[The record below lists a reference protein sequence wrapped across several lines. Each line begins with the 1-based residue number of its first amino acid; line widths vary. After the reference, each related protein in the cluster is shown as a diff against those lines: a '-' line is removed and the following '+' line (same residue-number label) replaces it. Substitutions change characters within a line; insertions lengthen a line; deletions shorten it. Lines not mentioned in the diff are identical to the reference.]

1 MKKNILPIVFLFLFA
16 FSASSQVVIGTDT
29 PAPSSIFHLES
40 TDKGFLPPRMT
51 EAQMNAIQ
59 NPVEALIIYCLD
71 CPSKGFKYFDGVN
84 WTSLTADPA
93 PTVTVDTE
101 QDGFTGTFVE
111 GIELNDQTLSVTVT
125 NASFS
130 SAALSFDTSNIS
142 FTGGVT
148 GITVSA
154 VSPTTATLAQAG
166 DLQKVTYTL
175 EGTPVGFGTLTAEL
189 NIAGILT
196 GSTTVTVVSASDF
209 VLAQIGNEADDPDST
224 PSAVT
229 TEQLALITPA
239 LTDVVDDN
247 EAAYQAYI
255 DNNPTLFDS
264 PATPAQVQAMV
275 DLVNASQTVLV
286 QIGLEADDPDT
297 VNAVVTTDQ
306 LGLILPSVTNIEA
319 NNETA
324 YQAYIDNNPSLFSS
338 PATQAEVQAMVDA
351 VNASQEILAQIGL
364 EADSPDS
371 TPSAVTTDELGQI
384 IPTVTGIVS
393 NNQAAYQAYI
403 DSNPSLFDS
412 PSTQFDSPATQEQVQ
427 QMVNQ
432 VNANQS
438 LLANI
443 GTDASNGNNAL
454 TSAVTA
460 ADLNALPTIS
470 GAVQANEARYLQFIR
485 ENRPGFS
492 SPATTAEVQAMVDLA
507 NAVAPGAPTNVT
519 ATLGAIEGTVFDVND
534 LSPALWLDA
543 ADASTITETGG
554 KVSQWDDKSG
564 NDNHGT
570 QSAGGKQPVTNSRT
584 LNGLNVIDFQGDVL
598 VSAVNINRSVL
609 PDLSV
614 YAVFARDVPNN
625 SGFFGQDNGGWDRT
639 VSMQNSGSSGNWLV
653 SRSGGLENTG
663 ITNDND
669 PHVMSLTWDVSASNG
684 SSFSIDGGSAH
695 VFTEGTG
702 DGTNTTA
709 IGAYYTNGSNPFDGI
724 LAELIIIPSITSD
737 TNRQKLEGYLAHKWG
752 LTANLPQTHPYKET
766 APGKT
771 GSADVTFTA
780 PASDGGSPIT
790 SYEVTSSPG
799 GITGTLSGSSGGTV
813 NIKGLAI
820 GTAYTFTVTA
830 SNAVYTSES
839 SVASSPA
846 ITPITITDAPT
857 IGTATTLSDSEIS
870 VAFTPPSN
878 GGGSPITSYT
888 VTSSPGGYTATGS
901 TSPIVVSGLNGGTG
915 YTFTVTATNAAGT
928 SDASGSSNQATT
940 DTRISDAPSIG
951 TATAGFEQATI
962 TFTAPAHDGGA
973 AITSYVAT
981 SSPGGIRGTVSGPG
995 SGEITVTG
1003 LTNGVD
1009 YTFTVTAVNEN
1020 GTSAPSSA
1028 SNSVTPNVQVGDLLH
1043 GGVVYYVAPT
1053 PTDLDGDGK
1062 VDIGL
1067 ICAVEDQSA
1076 AIEWI
1081 LGGDSQTTE
1090 NGNTLEAIGTGQTNT
1105 TAMMNQAGYTGG
1117 AAKVADDYSV
1127 TDNGV
1132 TYNDWFLPSLEELKE
1147 MYSQKNSIE
1156 AAAGVTPFGANYWSS
1171 SEHNSNR
1178 AKSVDMSSGN
1188 DSNTNK
1194 SSQYRVRAIRTFS
1207 GGTGL
1212 SDPDTGFD

>member
-29 PAPSSIFHLES
+29 PASSSIFHLES

-51 EAQMNAIQ
+51 EAQMNAIES
-59 NPVEALIIYCLD
+59 PVEALIIYCLD
-71 CPSKGFKYFDGVN
+71 CPSKGFKYFDGVG

-111 GIELNDQTLSVTVT
+111 GIEINDQTLSITVT

-130 SAALSFDTSNIS
+130 SAALSFDPSNIT

-154 VSPTTATLAQAG
+154 VSPTTTTLAQAG

-196 GSTTVTVVSASDF
+196 GSTTVTVISASDF

-239 LTDVVDDN
+239 LTNVVDDN

-264 PATPAQVQAMV
+264 PATPVQVQDMV
-275 DLVNASQTVLV
+275 DLVNASQTVLA
-286 QIGLEADDPDT
+286 QIGDEADDPDT

-324 YQAYIDNNPSLFSS
+324 YQDYIDNNPSLFSS

-371 TPSAVTTDELGQI
+371 TPSVVTTDELGQI

-403 DSNPSLFDS
+403 DSNPSL
-412 PSTQFDSPATQEQVQ
+412 FDSPATQEQVQ

-454 TSAVTA
+454 TGSVTA
-460 ADLNALPTIS
+460 ADLNALPNVS
-470 GAVQANEARYLQFIR
+470 GAVQANIERYKDFIS

-519 ATLGAIEGTVFDVND
+519 ATLGPIEGTAFDVND

-543 ADASTITETGG
+543 SDSSTIEENGG

-564 NDNHGT
+564 NNNHLSQSNSSYQPQYNPTQLNGQGGVDFHQNKKLFSSDT
-570 QSAGGKQPVTNSRT
+570 PTIKYVITVIEAQSATWTGYHSMLDGRGGRIGGLRQINQTGFHNQPLAKWEDGVINTDNIFNSIDNPHIIGYTPTSNASPIRTGLTVGSYDSTNSGGNAT
-584 LNGLNVIDFQGDVL
+584 QYEII
-598 VSAVNINRSVL
+598 A
-609 PDLSV
+609 LS
-614 YAVFARDVPNN
+614 
-625 SGFFGQDNGGWDRT
+625 S
-639 VSMQNSGSSGNWLV
+639 
-653 SRSGGLENTG
+653 E
-663 ITNDND
+663 
-669 PHVMSLTWDVSASNG
+669 
-684 SSFSIDGGSAH
+684 
-695 VFTEGTG
+695 
-702 DGTNTTA
+702 
-709 IGAYYTNGSNPFDGI
+709 
-724 LAELIIIPSITSD
+724 PSQEE
-737 TNRQKLEGYLAHKWG
+737 RQKLEGYLAHKWG
-752 LTANLPQTHPYKET
+752 LTANLPQDHPYKAT

-771 GSADVTFTA
+771 GSADVSFTA

-799 GITGTLSGSSGGTV
+799 GITGTLSGASGGTV

-820 GTAYTFTVTA
+820 GTPYTFTVTA

-846 ITPITITDAPT
+846 ITPITTPGAPT

-870 VAFTPPSN
+870 VAFTPPSD

-888 VTSSPGGYTATGS
+888 VTSSPGGYTATG
-901 TSPIVVSGLNGGTG
+901 TESPIVVSGLNGGTG

-940 DTRISDAPSIG
+940 DTRISDAPIIG

-1003 LTNGVD
+1003 LTNGED
-1009 YTFTVTAVNEN
+1009 YTFTVTAINEN

-1028 SNSVTPNVQVGDLLH
+1028 SNSVTPNVQVGDLLQ

-1053 PTDLDGDGK
+1053 PTDLDGDGR

-1076 AIEWI
+1076 AIDWI
-1081 LGGDSQTTE
+1081 LGGDTQSTA
-1090 NGNTLEAIGTGQTNT
+1090 NGNTSTAIGTGQTNT
-1105 TAMMNQAGYTGG
+1105 NAMMNQAGYTGG
-1117 AAKVADDYSV
+1117 AAQVAEDYSV

-1132 TYNDWFLPSLEELKE
+1132 TYNDWFLPSLEELNE
-1147 MYSQKNSIE
+1147 MHSQKNSIE
-1156 AAAGVTPFGANYWSS
+1156 AAAGVTPFGTDYWSS
-1171 SEHNSNR
+1171 SEQNSSK

-1212 SDPDTGFD
+1212 SDPGTGFD

>member
-1 MKKNILPIVFLFLFA
+1 MKNNILPIVFLFLFA

-59 NPVEALIIYCLD
+59 SPVEGLIIYCLD
-71 CPSKGFKYFDGVN
+71 CPSKGFKYFDGVS

-130 SAALSFDTSNIS
+130 SAALSFDPSNIS

-239 LTDVVDDN
+239 LTNVVDDN

-264 PATPAQVQAMV
+264 PATAVQVQAMV

-297 VNAVVTTDQ
+297 VNAVVTTAQ

-324 YQAYIDNNPSLFSS
+324 YQDYIDNNPSLFSS

-364 EADSPDS
+364 EADSPDNV
-371 TPSAVTTDELGQI
+371 PSAVTTDELGQI

-403 DSNPSLFDS
+403 DSNPSL
-412 PSTQFDSPATQEQVQ
+412 FDSPATQEQVQ

-470 GAVQANEARYLQFIR
+470 GAVQANEARYLQFIS

-492 SPATTAEVQAMVDLA
+492 SPATTAEVQAMIDLA

-564 NDNHGT
+564 NNNHLSQSNSSYQPQYNPTQLNGQGGVDFHQNKKLFSSDT
-570 QSAGGKQPVTNSRT
+570 PTIKYVITVIEAQSATWTGFHSMLDGRSGRIGGLRQSGQTGFHNEPLAKWEDGVINTDNNFNS
-584 LNGLNVIDFQGDVL
+584 IDNPHIIGYTPT
-598 VSAVNINRSVL
+598 SNASPI
-609 PDLSV
+609 
-614 YAVFARDVPNN
+614 
-625 SGFFGQDNGGWDRT
+625 
-639 VSMQNSGSSGNWLV
+639 
-653 SRSGGLENTG
+653 SGGLTVG
-663 ITNDND
+663 SYDSTNSGGNATQYEIIA
-669 PHVMSLTWDVSASNG
+669 L
-684 SSFSIDGGSAH
+684 SS
-695 VFTEGTG
+695 E
-702 DGTNTTA
+702 
-709 IGAYYTNGSNPFDGI
+709 
-724 LAELIIIPSITSD
+724 PSQED
-737 TNRQKLEGYLAHKWG
+737 RQKLEGYLAHKWG
-752 LTANLPQTHPYKET
+752 LTANLPQGHPYKET
-766 APGKT
+766 VPGKT
-771 GSADVTFTA
+771 GQADVTFTA

-799 GITGTLSGSSGGTV
+799 GITGTLSGASGGTV

-846 ITPITITDAPT
+846 ITPITTPDAPT
-857 IGTATTLSDSEIS
+857 IGTATTLSDSAIS

-940 DTRISDAPSIG
+940 DTRISDAPIIG

-1003 LTNGVD
+1003 LTNGVN

-1028 SNSVTPNVQVGDLLH
+1028 SNPVIPNVAVGDLLQ

-1081 LGGDSQTTE
+1081 LGGASQTTE
-1090 NGNTLEAIGTGQTNT
+1090 NGNTSTAIGTGQTNT

-1117 AAKVADDYSV
+1117 AAQVADDYSV

-1132 TYNDWFLPSLEELKE
+1132 TYNDWFLPSLEELNE
-1147 MYSQKNSIE
+1147 MYSQKTSIE

-1171 SEHNSNR
+1171 SEYDSNI
-1178 AKSVDMSSGN
+1178 AKSVNMSSGD

-1194 SSQYRVRAIRTFS
+1194 NAQLNVRAIRTFS

>member
-59 NPVEALIIYCLD
+59 SPVEGLIIYCLD
-71 CPSKGFKYFDGVN
+71 CPSKGFKYFDGVS

-111 GIELNDQTLSVTVT
+111 GIELNDQTFSVTVT

-130 SAALSFDTSNIS
+130 SAALSFDPSNIS

-148 GITVSA
+148 GITVSS

-196 GSTTVTVVSASDF
+196 GSTTVTVISASDF

-286 QIGLEADDPDT
+286 QIGDEADDPDT

-324 YQAYIDNNPSLFSS
+324 YQDYIDNNPSLFSS

-412 PSTQFDSPATQEQVQ
+412 PATQEQVQ

-454 TSAVTA
+454 TGSVTA

-519 ATLGAIEGTVFDVND
+519 ATLGAIEGTAFDVND

-564 NDNHGT
+564 NNNHLSQSNSSYQPQYNPTQLNGQGGVDFHQNKKLFSSDT
-570 QSAGGKQPVTNSRT
+570 PTIKYVITVIEAQSATWTGFHSMLDGRSGRIGGLRQINATGFHNQPLAKWEDGVIKTDNNFNSIDNPHIIGYTPTSNASPIRGGLTVGSYDSTNSGGNAT
-584 LNGLNVIDFQGDVL
+584 QYEII
-598 VSAVNINRSVL
+598 A
-609 PDLSV
+609 LS
-614 YAVFARDVPNN
+614 
-625 SGFFGQDNGGWDRT
+625 S
-639 VSMQNSGSSGNWLV
+639 
-653 SRSGGLENTG
+653 E
-663 ITNDND
+663 
-669 PHVMSLTWDVSASNG
+669 
-684 SSFSIDGGSAH
+684 
-695 VFTEGTG
+695 
-702 DGTNTTA
+702 
-709 IGAYYTNGSNPFDGI
+709 
-724 LAELIIIPSITSD
+724 PSQEE
-737 TNRQKLEGYLAHKWG
+737 RQKLEGYLAHKWG
-752 LTANLPQTHPYKET
+752 LTANLPQGHPYKET

-771 GSADVTFTA
+771 GQADVTFTA
-780 PASDGGSPIT
+780 PASDGGSPII

-799 GITGTLSGSSGGTV
+799 GITGTLSGASGGTV

-820 GTAYTFTVTA
+820 GTPYTFTVTA

-846 ITPITITDAPT
+846 ITPITTPGAPT
-857 IGTATTLSDSEIS
+857 IGTATTLSDSAIS
-870 VAFTPPSN
+870 VAFTPPSD

-888 VTSSPGGYTATGS
+888 VTSSPGSYTGIGTE
-901 TSPIVVSGLNGGTG
+901 SPIVVSGLNGGTG

-973 AITSYVAT
+973 AITTYVAT

-1009 YTFTVTAVNEN
+1009 YTFTVTAINEN

-1076 AIEWI
+1076 AKRWI
-1081 LGGDSQTTE
+1081 LGFNTQTTE
-1090 NGNTLEAIGTGQTNT
+1090 NGNTSTAIGTGQTNT
-1105 TAMMNQAGYTGG
+1105 NAMMNQANYAGG
-1117 AAKVADDYSV
+1117 AAQVADDYSV

-1171 SEHNSNR
+1171 SEHNSSK

-1194 SSQYRVRAIRTFS
+1194 FTQRNVRAIRTFS

-1212 SDPDTGFD
+1212 YNPGTGFD

>member
-59 NPVEALIIYCLD
+59 SPVEGLIIYCLD
-71 CPSKGFKYFDGVN
+71 CPSKGFKYFDGVS

-196 GSTTVTVVSASDF
+196 GSTTVTVISASDF

-239 LTDVVDDN
+239 LTNVVDDN

-412 PSTQFDSPATQEQVQ
+412 PATQEQVQ

-454 TSAVTA
+454 T
-460 ADLNALPTIS
+460 
-470 GAVQANEARYLQFIR
+470 VQ
-485 ENRPGFS
+485 
-492 SPATTAEVQAMVDLA
+492 
-507 NAVAPGAPTNVT
+507 
-519 ATLGAIEGTVFDVND
+519 
-534 LSPALWLDA
+534 
-543 ADASTITETGG
+543 
-554 KVSQWDDKSG
+554 
-564 NDNHGT
+564 
-570 QSAGGKQPVTNSRT
+570 
-584 LNGLNVIDFQGDVL
+584 
-598 VSAVNINRSVL
+598 
-609 PDLSV
+609 
-614 YAVFARDVPNN
+614 
-625 SGFFGQDNGGWDRT
+625 
-639 VSMQNSGSSGNWLV
+639 
-653 SRSGGLENTG
+653 
-663 ITNDND
+663 
-669 PHVMSLTWDVSASNG
+669 
-684 SSFSIDGGSAH
+684 
-695 VFTEGTG
+695 
-702 DGTNTTA
+702 
-709 IGAYYTNGSNPFDGI
+709 
-724 LAELIIIPSITSD
+724 
-737 TNRQKLEGYLAHKWG
+737 
-752 LTANLPQTHPYKET
+752 
-766 APGKT
+766 
-771 GSADVTFTA
+771 
-780 PASDGGSPIT
+780 
-790 SYEVTSSPG
+790 
-799 GITGTLSGSSGGTV
+799 
-813 NIKGLAI
+813 
-820 GTAYTFTVTA
+820 
-830 SNAVYTSES
+830 
-839 SVASSPA
+839 
-846 ITPITITDAPT
+846 
-857 IGTATTLSDSEIS
+857 
-870 VAFTPPSN
+870 
-878 GGGSPITSYT
+878 
-888 VTSSPGGYTATGS
+888 
-901 TSPIVVSGLNGGTG
+901 
-915 YTFTVTATNAAGT
+915 
-928 SDASGSSNQATT
+928 
-940 DTRISDAPSIG
+940 
-951 TATAGFEQATI
+951 
-962 TFTAPAHDGGA
+962 
-973 AITSYVAT
+973 
-981 SSPGGIRGTVSGPG
+981 
-995 SGEITVTG
+995 
-1003 LTNGVD
+1003 
-1009 YTFTVTAVNEN
+1009 
-1020 GTSAPSSA
+1020 
-1028 SNSVTPNVQVGDLLH
+1028 
-1043 GGVVYYVAPT
+1043 
-1053 PTDLDGDGK
+1053 
-1062 VDIGL
+1062 
-1067 ICAVEDQSA
+1067 
-1076 AIEWI
+1076 
-1081 LGGDSQTTE
+1081 
-1090 NGNTLEAIGTGQTNT
+1090 
-1105 TAMMNQAGYTGG
+1105 
-1117 AAKVADDYSV
+1117 
-1127 TDNGV
+1127 
-1132 TYNDWFLPSLEELKE
+1132 
-1147 MYSQKNSIE
+1147 
-1156 AAAGVTPFGANYWSS
+1156 
-1171 SEHNSNR
+1171 
-1178 AKSVDMSSGN
+1178 
-1188 DSNTNK
+1188 
-1194 SSQYRVRAIRTFS
+1194 
-1207 GGTGL
+1207 
-1212 SDPDTGFD
+1212 

>member
-16 FSASSQVVIGTDT
+16 FSASSQVGIGTDT
-29 PAPSSIFHLES
+29 PASSSIFHLES

-71 CPSKGFKYFDGVN
+71 CPSKGFKYFDGVA

-111 GIELNDQTLSVTVT
+111 GIEINDQTLSITVT

-130 SAALSFDTSNIS
+130 SAALSFDTSNIT

-154 VSPTTATLAQAG
+154 VSPTSVILAQAG

-175 EGTPVGFGTLTAEL
+175 TGTPVGFGTLTAEL

-196 GSTTVTVVSASDF
+196 GSTTVTVISASDF
-209 VLAQIGNEADDPDST
+209 VLAQIGNEADDQDST

-239 LTDVVDDN
+239 LTNVVDDN

-264 PATPAQVQAMV
+264 PATPVQVQAMV
-275 DLVNASQTVLV
+275 DLVNDSQTVLA
-286 QIGLEADDPDT
+286 QIGDEADDSDT

-319 NNETA
+319 NNQTA
-324 YQAYIDNNPSLFSS
+324 YQDYIDNNPSLFSS

-351 VNASQEILAQIGL
+351 VNASQEILAQIGD
-364 EADSPDS
+364 EADSPDD

-384 IPTVTGIVS
+384 IPTVTDIDS

-403 DSNPSLFDS
+403 DSNPSL
-412 PSTQFDSPATQEQVQ
+412 FDSPATQEQVQ

-443 GTDASNGNNAL
+443 GEDANSGNGVNNL
-454 TSAVTA
+454 TGSVTA
-460 ADLNALPTIS
+460 ADLNALPNVS
-470 GAVQANEARYLQFIR
+470 GAVQANEEEYKRFIR
-485 ENRPGFS
+485 ENRPQPEGFS
-492 SPATTAEVQAMVDLA
+492 TPATTAEVQAMIDRA
-507 NAVAPGAPTNVT
+507 NAVPPGAPTNVS
-519 ATLGAIEGTVFDVND
+519 ATLGAIEGTAFNVND

-543 ADASTITETGG
+543 ADSSTIEENGG

-564 NDNHGT
+564 NNNHLSQSNSSYQPQYNPTQLNGQGGVDFYQNKKLFSSDT
-570 QSAGGKQPVTNSRT
+570 PTIKYVITVIEAQSATWTGWHAILDARTGNKRIGGLMK
-584 LNGLNVIDFQGDVL
+584 
-598 VSAVNINRSVL
+598 
-609 PDLSV
+609 
-614 YAVFARDVPNN
+614 
-625 SGFFGQDNGGWDRT
+625 
-639 VSMQNSGSSGNWLV
+639 QNSAEWYTDARPAKIWEDGNEL
-653 SRSGGLENTG
+653 
-663 ITNDND
+663 TNYNLTSIDS
-669 PHVMSLTWDVSASNG
+669 PHVNAFVVADGRGTGNYTGLTVG
-684 SSFSIDGGSAH
+684 SYDSTNIGGSA
-695 VFTEGTG
+695 TQYE
-702 DGTNTTA
+702 
-709 IGAYYTNGSNPFDGI
+709 
-724 LAELIIIPSITSD
+724 IIALSSEPSPEE
-737 TNRQKLEGYLAHKWG
+737 RQKLEGYLAHKWG
-752 LTANLPQTHPYKET
+752 LTANLPETHRYKAT

-771 GSADVTFTA
+771 GSAVVSFTA

-799 GITGTLSGSSGGTV
+799 GITGTLSGASGGDV

-820 GTAYTFTVTA
+820 GTPYTFTVTA
-830 SNAVYTSES
+830 SNAEHTSES
-839 SVASSPA
+839 SVASSPV
-846 ITPITITDAPT
+846 TPITIPGAPV
-857 IGTATTLSDSEIS
+857 IGTATTLSDSAIS

-888 VTSSPGGYTATGS
+888 VTSSPGGYTATG
-901 TSPIVVSGLNGGTG
+901 PEFPLVVSGLNGGTG
-915 YTFTVTATNAAGT
+915 YTFTVTATNTVGT

-940 DTRISDAPSIG
+940 YTRISDAPSIG
-951 TATAGFEQATI
+951 TATAGYEQATI
-962 TFTAPAHDGGA
+962 TFSAPAHDGGA
-973 AITSYVAT
+973 AITTYVAT

-1009 YTFTVTAVNEN
+1009 YTFTVTAINEN

-1028 SNSVTPNVQVGDLLH
+1028 SNSVTPNVAVGDLLQ
-1043 GGVVYYVAPT
+1043 GGVVYYIAPT

-1076 AIEWI
+1076 AINWI
-1081 LGGDSQTTE
+1081 LGGDTQITE
-1090 NGNTLEAIGTGQTNT
+1090 NGNTLTAIGTGQTNT
-1105 TAMMNQAGYTGG
+1105 NAMMNQAGYTGG
-1117 AAKVADDYSV
+1117 AAQVAEDYSV

-1132 TYNDWFLPSLEELKE
+1132 TYNDWFLPSLEELTE

-1156 AAAGVTPFGANYWSS
+1156 AAAGVTPFGTDYWSS
-1171 SEHNSNR
+1171 SEHNSSK

-1212 SDPDTGFD
+1212 SNPGSGFN

>member
-1 MKKNILPIVFLFLFA
+1 MKKNSFTLLLLLLLVSTSIY
-16 FSASSQVVIGTDT
+16 SQIGFGTLE
-29 PAPSSIFHLES
+29 PEPSSIVDITS
-40 TDKGFLPPRMT
+40 TEKGFLIPRMT
-51 EAQMNAIQ
+51 EVQMNAIDS
-59 NPVEALIIYCLD
+59 PAEALMIYCLD

-130 SAALSFDTSNIS
+130 SAALSFDTSNIT
-142 FTGGVT
+142 FTGGIT

-154 VSPTTATLAQAG
+154 VSPTTVTLAQAG

-175 EGTPVGFGTLTAEL
+175 TGTPVGFGTLTADL

-196 GSTTVTVVSASDF
+196 GTTTVTVISASDF
-209 VLAQIGNEADDPDST
+209 VLAQIGNEADDPDT
-224 PSAVT
+224 VNAVVT
-229 TEQLALITPA
+229 TDQLKLITPE
-239 LTDVVDDN
+239 LTNVVDDN
-247 EAAYQAYI
+247 QTAYQDYI

-264 PATPAQVQAMV
+264 PATPVQVQAMV

-319 NNETA
+319 NNQTA
-324 YQAYIDNNPSLFSS
+324 YQDYIDNNPSLFTS
-338 PATQAEVQAMVDA
+338 PATQPEVQAMVDA
-351 VNASQEILAQIGL
+351 VNASQDILAQIGL
-364 EADSPDS
+364 EADSPDNV
-371 TPSAVTTDELGQI
+371 PSAVTTDELGQI

-393 NNQAAYQAYI
+393 NNQTAYQNYI

-412 PSTQFDSPATQEQVQ
+412 PATQVQVQ
-427 QMVNQ
+427 NMINQ

-470 GAVQANEARYLQFIR
+470 GAVQSNEARYLQFIR

-519 ATLGAIEGTVFDVND
+519 ATLGAIEGTAFDVND

-564 NDNHGT
+564 NNNHLTQGT
-570 QSAGGKQPVTNSRT
+570 DASQPTTGTRT
-584 LNGLNVIDFQGDVL
+584 QNGLNVLDFTGDYL
-598 VSAVNINRSVL
+598 TK
-609 PDLSV
+609 
-614 YAVFARDVPNN
+614 VFALNQPYTIFAVVKTDAP
-625 SGFFGQDNGGWDRT
+625 SSSLYFFGNTNSSFPYFGTWNGGTW
-639 VSMQNSGSSGNWLV
+639 QCYNGGGSLDSSTAPDTSYHL
-653 SRSGGLENTG
+653 LDA
-663 ITNDND
+663 I
-669 PHVMSLTWDVSASNG
+669 SNG
-684 SSFSIDGGSAH
+684 ASGELFLDGTSEDAVGGGSLDLAG
-695 VFTEGTG
+695 FTIGGRNSVSSWNGT
-702 DGTNTTA
+702 
-709 IGAYYTNGSNPFDGI
+709 I
-724 LAELIIIPSITSD
+724 AEIIVIDSD
-737 TNRQKLEGYLAHKWG
+737 PTDAERQIIEGYLAHKWG
-752 LTANLPQTHPYKET
+752 LTANLPQGHPYKET
-766 APGKT
+766 VPGKT

-799 GITGTLSGSSGGTV
+799 GITGTLSGASGGTV

-820 GTAYTFTVTA
+820 GTPYTFTVTA
-830 SNAVYTSES
+830 TNAVYTSES

-846 ITPITITDAPT
+846 ITPITTPDAPI

-951 TATAGFEQATI
+951 TATAGYEQATI

-973 AITSYVAT
+973 AITSYLAT

-1009 YTFTVTAVNEN
+1009 YTFTVTAINEN

-1028 SNSVTPNVQVGDLLH
+1028 SNSVTPNVAVGDLLQ
-1043 GGVVYYVAPT
+1043 GGVVYYIAPT

-1067 ICAVEDQSA
+1067 ICAVENQSDGIA
-1076 AIEWI
+1076 WI
-1081 LGGDSQTTE
+1081 LGGDTQSTA
-1090 NGNTLEAIGTGQTNT
+1090 NGNTLEAIGTGQSNT

-1117 AAKVADDYSV
+1117 AAQVAEDYSV

-1132 TYNDWFLPSLEELKE
+1132 PYNDWFLPSLEELNE

-1156 AAAGVTPFGANYWSS
+1156 AAAGVTPFGTDYWSS
-1171 SEHNSNR
+1171 SEHNSSK

>member
-1 MKKNILPIVFLFLFA
+1 MKNNILPIVFLFLFA

-59 NPVEALIIYCLD
+59 SPVEGLIIYCLD
-71 CPSKGFKYFDGVN
+71 CPSKGFKYFDGVS

-130 SAALSFDTSNIS
+130 SAALSFDPSNIS

-239 LTDVVDDN
+239 LTNVVDDN

-264 PATPAQVQAMV
+264 PATAVQVQAMV

-324 YQAYIDNNPSLFSS
+324 YQDYIDNNPSLFSS
-338 PATQAEVQAMVDA
+338 PATQAEVQAMVDT

-403 DSNPSLFDS
+403 DSNPSL
-412 PSTQFDSPATQEQVQ
+412 FDSPATQEQVQ

-470 GAVQANEARYLQFIR
+470 GAVQANEARYLQFIS

-492 SPATTAEVQAMVDLA
+492 SPATTAEVQAMIDLA

-519 ATLGAIEGTVFDVND
+519 ATLGAIEGTAFDVND

-564 NDNHGT
+564 NNNHLSQSNSSYQPQYNPTQLNGQGGVDFHQNKKLFSSDT
-570 QSAGGKQPVTNSRT
+570 PTIKYVITVIEAQSATWTGFHSMLDGRSGRIGGLRQSGQTGFHNEPLAKWEDGVINTDNIFNSIDNPHIIGYTPTSNASPIRTGLTVGSYDSTNSGGNAT
-584 LNGLNVIDFQGDVL
+584 QYEII
-598 VSAVNINRSVL
+598 A
-609 PDLSV
+609 LS
-614 YAVFARDVPNN
+614 
-625 SGFFGQDNGGWDRT
+625 S
-639 VSMQNSGSSGNWLV
+639 
-653 SRSGGLENTG
+653 E
-663 ITNDND
+663 
-669 PHVMSLTWDVSASNG
+669 
-684 SSFSIDGGSAH
+684 
-695 VFTEGTG
+695 
-702 DGTNTTA
+702 
-709 IGAYYTNGSNPFDGI
+709 
-724 LAELIIIPSITSD
+724 PSQED
-737 TNRQKLEGYLAHKWG
+737 RQKLEGYLAHKWG
-752 LTANLPQTHPYKET
+752 LTANLPQGHPYKET
-766 APGKT
+766 VPGKT
-771 GSADVTFTA
+771 GQADVTFTA

-799 GITGTLSGSSGGTV
+799 GITGTLSGASGGTV

-846 ITPITITDAPT
+846 ITPITTPDAPT

-940 DTRISDAPSIG
+940 DTRISDAPIIG

-1028 SNSVTPNVQVGDLLH
+1028 SNPVIPNVAVGDLLQ

-1081 LGGDSQTTE
+1081 LGGASQTTE
-1090 NGNTLEAIGTGQTNT
+1090 NGNTSTDIGTGQTNT

-1117 AAKVADDYSV
+1117 AAQVADDYSV

-1132 TYNDWFLPSLEELKE
+1132 TYNDWFLPSLEELNE

-1171 SEHNSNR
+1171 SEYDSNI
-1178 AKSVDMSSGN
+1178 AKSVNMSSGD

-1194 SSQYRVRAIRTFS
+1194 NAQLNVRAIRTFS

>member
-71 CPSKGFKYFDGVN
+71 CPSKGFKYFDGVD
-84 WTSLTADPA
+84 WTSLTSDPA

-111 GIELNDQTLSVTVT
+111 GIELNDQNLSITVT

-130 SAALSFDTSNIS
+130 SAALSFDPSNIS

-196 GSTTVTVVSASDF
+196 GSTTVTVISASDF

-239 LTDVVDDN
+239 LTNVVDDN

-275 DLVNASQTVLV
+275 DLVNASQTVLA

-324 YQAYIDNNPSLFSS
+324 YQDYIDNNPSLFDS
-338 PATQAEVQAMVDA
+338 PATQAQVQAMVDA

-412 PSTQFDSPATQEQVQ
+412 PATQEQVQ

-454 TSAVTA
+454 TGSVTA

-519 ATLGAIEGTVFDVND
+519 ATLGPIEGTAFDVND

-564 NDNHGT
+564 NGHHVT
-570 QSAGGKQPVTNSRT
+570 QSTTNNQPTTNSRQQT
-584 LNGLNVIDFQGDVL
+584 GLNVIDFDGNDL
-598 VSAVNINRSVL
+598 TRNSSFNINTTDLTVFSVRKWDTNVSSDRVWTIQNLPNENLGKLNEAGFGIGYRSPTNRQATYSANL
-609 PDLSV
+609 NLELLS
-614 YAVFARDVPNN
+614 FATNGTN
-625 SGFFGQDNGGWDRT
+625 SQKIWVNGLFET
-639 VSMQNSGSSGNWLV
+639 
-653 SRSGGLENTG
+653 ENTG
-663 ITNDND
+663 SVTPFTSNAITIGSDAAGNSFDGMVAEVIIVESSVSDND
-669 PHVMSLTWDVSASNG
+669 
-684 SSFSIDGGSAH
+684 
-695 VFTEGTG
+695 
-702 DGTNTTA
+702 
-709 IGAYYTNGSNPFDGI
+709 
-724 LAELIIIPSITSD
+724 
-737 TNRQKLEGYLAHKWG
+737 RQKIEGYLAHKWG
-752 LTANLPQTHPYKET
+752 LAGSLPQDHPYKET

-780 PASDGGSPIT
+780 PASDGGSPII

-799 GITGTLSGSSGGTV
+799 GITGTLSGASGGMV
-813 NIKGLAI
+813 NIKGLTI
-820 GTAYTFTVTA
+820 GTPYTFTVTA

-839 SVASSPA
+839 SVASSPV
-846 ITPITITDAPT
+846 TPITTPDAPI
-857 IGTATTLSDSEIS
+857 IGTATTLSDSAIS
-870 VAFTPPSN
+870 VAFTPPYN

-901 TSPIVVSGLNGGTG
+901 ASPLIVSGLNGGTG

-940 DTRISDAPSIG
+940 DTRISDAPIIG

-1028 SNSVTPNVQVGDLLH
+1028 SNSVTPNVQVGDLLQ

-1067 ICAVEDQSA
+1067 ICAVEDQSDA
-1076 AIEWI
+1076 KRWI
-1081 LGGDSQTTE
+1081 LGGDTQTTA

-1105 TAMMNQAGYTGG
+1105 NAMMNQAGYTGG
-1117 AAKVADDYSV
+1117 AAQAAEDYSV

-1132 TYNDWFLPSLEELKE
+1132 TYNDWFLPSLEELNE

-1156 AAAGVTPFGANYWSS
+1156 AAAGVTPFGTDYWSS
-1171 SEHNSNR
+1171 SEHNSSK

-1194 SSQYRVRAIRTFS
+1194 SSQYSVRAIRTFS

>member
-16 FSASSQVVIGTDT
+16 FSASSQVGIGTDT
-29 PAPSSIFHLES
+29 PASSSIFHLES

-71 CPSKGFKYFDGVN
+71 CPSKGFKYFDGVA

-93 PTVTVDTE
+93 PTVTVDTA

-111 GIELNDQTLSVTVT
+111 GIEINDQTLSITVT

-130 SAALSFDTSNIS
+130 SAALSFDPSNIT

-154 VSPTTATLAQAG
+154 VSPTSVILAQAG

-175 EGTPVGFGTLTAEL
+175 TGTPVGFGTLTAEL

-196 GSTTVTVVSASDF
+196 GSTTVTVISASDF
-209 VLAQIGNEADDPDST
+209 VLAQIGNEADDPDT
-224 PSAVT
+224 VNAEVT
-229 TEQLALITPA
+229 TDQLKLITPA
-239 LTDVVDDN
+239 LTNVVDDN
-247 EAAYQAYI
+247 QTAYQDYI

-264 PATPAQVQAMV
+264 PATPVQVQAMV

-297 VNAVVTTDQ
+297 VNAEVTTDQ

-319 NNETA
+319 NNQTA
-324 YQAYIDNNPSLFSS
+324 YQDYIDNNPSLFTS
-338 PATQAEVQAMVDA
+338 PATQPEVQAMVDA

-371 TPSAVTTDELGQI
+371 TPSEVTTDELGQI

-393 NNQAAYQAYI
+393 NNQAAYQNYI

-412 PSTQFDSPATQEQVQ
+412 PATQVQVQ
-427 QMVNQ
+427 NMINQ

-443 GTDASNGNNAL
+443 GTDASNGDNAL

-519 ATLGAIEGTVFDVND
+519 ATLGPIEGTAFDVND

-543 ADASTITETGG
+543 ADASTITESGG

-564 NDNHGT
+564 NNNHATQVNASAKFSTGT
-570 QSAGGKQPVTNSRT
+570 RT
-584 LNGLNVIDFQGDVL
+584 LNGLNVLNGDGNDLMSGSIDYGTSGEFSVFMVAVIDV
-598 VSAVNINRSVL
+598 INSGY
-609 PDLSV
+609 DG
-614 YAVFARDVPNN
+614 VFAN
-625 SGFFGQDNGGWDRT
+625 
-639 VSMQNSGSSGNWLV
+639 
-653 SRSGGLENTG
+653 
-663 ITNDND
+663 
-669 PHVMSLTWDVSASNG
+669 
-684 SSFSIDGGSAH
+684 
-695 VFTEGTG
+695 
-702 DGTNTTA
+702 
-709 IGAYYTNGSNPFDGI
+709 NGSNKWQFVSGHSSQFNGAIHEAGKTSLNLTGGPFPG
-724 LAELIIIPSITSD
+724 PSIYNAAFDNGVKTARIDGTDRGSISGGNNITGTQTYRLFSNDGGNNMPDGAIAEYLIVNDVSVD
-737 TNRQKLEGYLAHKWG
+737 TRQKIEGYLAHKWG
-752 LTANLPQTHPYKET
+752 LAASLPADHPYKAT

-771 GSADVTFTA
+771 GSANVTFTA

-799 GITGTLSGSSGGTV
+799 GITGTLSGASGGTV

-820 GTAYTFTVTA
+820 GTPYTFTVTA

-846 ITPITITDAPT
+846 ITPITTPGAPV
-857 IGTATTLSDSEIS
+857 IGTATTLSDSAIS

-901 TSPIVVSGLNGGTG
+901 ASPLVVSGLNGGTG

-940 DTRISDAPSIG
+940 DTRISDAPIIG

-962 TFTAPAHDGGA
+962 TFSAPAHDGGA
-973 AITSYVAT
+973 AITTYVAT

-1003 LTNGVD
+1003 LTNGED
-1009 YTFTVTAVNEN
+1009 YTFTVTAINEN

-1028 SNSVTPNVQVGDLLH
+1028 SNPVTPNIAVGDLLQ
-1043 GGVVYYVAPT
+1043 GGVVYYIAPT

-1076 AIEWI
+1076 AIDWI
-1081 LGGDSQTTE
+1081 LGGDTQSTA
-1090 NGNTLEAIGTGQTNT
+1090 NGNTLTAIGNGQTNT

-1117 AAKVADDYSV
+1117 AAQVAEDYSV

-1132 TYNDWFLPSLEELKE
+1132 TYTDWFLPSLEELNE

-1156 AAAGVTPFGANYWSS
+1156 AAAGVTPFGTHYWSS
-1171 SEHNSNR
+1171 SEHNSSR

-1194 SSQYRVRAIRTFS
+1194 SSRYRVRAIRTFS

-1212 SDPDTGFD
+1212 SNPGTGFN

>member
-59 NPVEALIIYCLD
+59 SPVEGLIIYCLD

-239 LTDVVDDN
+239 LTNVVDDN

-264 PATPAQVQAMV
+264 PATAVQVQAMV

-297 VNAVVTTDQ
+297 VNAVVTTAQ

-324 YQAYIDNNPSLFSS
+324 YQDYIDNNPSLFSS

-412 PSTQFDSPATQEQVQ
+412 PATQEQVQ

-470 GAVQANEARYLQFIR
+470 GAVQANEARYLQFIS

-519 ATLGAIEGTVFDVND
+519 ATLGAIEGTAFDVND

-543 ADASTITETGG
+543 ADASTITESGG

-564 NDNHGT
+564 NNNHLSQSNSSYQPQYNPTQLNGQGGVDFHQNKKLFSSDT
-570 QSAGGKQPVTNSRT
+570 PTIKYVITVIEAQSATWTGFHSMLDGRSGRIGGLRQSGQTGFHNEPLAKWEDGVINTDNIFNS
-584 LNGLNVIDFQGDVL
+584 IDNPHIIGYTPT
-598 VSAVNINRSVL
+598 SNASPI
-609 PDLSV
+609 
-614 YAVFARDVPNN
+614 
-625 SGFFGQDNGGWDRT
+625 
-639 VSMQNSGSSGNWLV
+639 
-653 SRSGGLENTG
+653 SGGLTVG
-663 ITNDND
+663 SYDSTNSGGNATQYEIIA
-669 PHVMSLTWDVSASNG
+669 L
-684 SSFSIDGGSAH
+684 SS
-695 VFTEGTG
+695 E
-702 DGTNTTA
+702 
-709 IGAYYTNGSNPFDGI
+709 
-724 LAELIIIPSITSD
+724 PSQED
-737 TNRQKLEGYLAHKWG
+737 RQKLEGYLAHKWG
-752 LTANLPQTHPYKET
+752 LTANLPQGHPYKET
-766 APGKT
+766 VPGKT
-771 GSADVTFTA
+771 GQADVTFTA

-799 GITGTLSGSSGGTV
+799 GITGTLSGASGGTV

-846 ITPITITDAPT
+846 ITPITTPDAPT
-857 IGTATTLSDSEIS
+857 IGTATTLSDSAIS

-940 DTRISDAPSIG
+940 DTRISDAPIIG

-1003 LTNGVD
+1003 LTNGVN

-1028 SNSVTPNVQVGDLLH
+1028 SNPVIPNVAVGDLLQ

-1081 LGGDSQTTE
+1081 LGGASQTTE
-1090 NGNTLEAIGTGQTNT
+1090 NGNTSTAIGTGQTNT

-1117 AAKVADDYSV
+1117 AAQVADDYSV

-1132 TYNDWFLPSLEELKE
+1132 TYNDWFLPSLEELNE

-1171 SEHNSNR
+1171 SEYDSNI
-1178 AKSVDMSSGN
+1178 AKSVNMSSG
-1188 DSNTNK
+1188 DDIDTNK
-1194 SSQYRVRAIRTFS
+1194 NAQLNVRAIRTFS

>member
-130 SAALSFDTSNIS
+130 SAALSFDPSNIS

-239 LTDVVDDN
+239 LTNVVDDN

-264 PATPAQVQAMV
+264 PATAVQVQAMV

-297 VNAVVTTDQ
+297 VNAVVTTAQ

-324 YQAYIDNNPSLFSS
+324 YQDYIDNNPSLFSS
-338 PATQAEVQAMVDA
+338 PATQAEVQAMVDT

-364 EADSPDS
+364 EADSPDNV
-371 TPSAVTTDELGQI
+371 PSAVTTDELGQI

-403 DSNPSLFDS
+403 DSNPSL
-412 PSTQFDSPATQEQVQ
+412 FDSPATQEQVQ

-470 GAVQANEARYLQFIR
+470 GAVQANEARYLQFIS

-492 SPATTAEVQAMVDLA
+492 SPATTAEVQSMVDLA

-519 ATLGAIEGTVFDVND
+519 ATLGPIEGTAFDVND

-543 ADASTITETGG
+543 ADASTITESGG

-564 NDNHGT
+564 NNNHLSQSNSSYQPQYNPTQLNGQGGVDFHQNKKLFSSDT
-570 QSAGGKQPVTNSRT
+570 PTIKYVITVIEAQSATWTGFHSMLDGRSGRIGGLRQSGQTGFHNEPLAKWEDGVINTDNIFNS
-584 LNGLNVIDFQGDVL
+584 IDNPHIIGYTPT
-598 VSAVNINRSVL
+598 SNASPI
-609 PDLSV
+609 
-614 YAVFARDVPNN
+614 
-625 SGFFGQDNGGWDRT
+625 
-639 VSMQNSGSSGNWLV
+639 
-653 SRSGGLENTG
+653 SGGLTVG
-663 ITNDND
+663 SYDSTNSGGNATQYEIIA
-669 PHVMSLTWDVSASNG
+669 L
-684 SSFSIDGGSAH
+684 SS
-695 VFTEGTG
+695 E
-702 DGTNTTA
+702 
-709 IGAYYTNGSNPFDGI
+709 
-724 LAELIIIPSITSD
+724 PSQED
-737 TNRQKLEGYLAHKWG
+737 RQKLEGYLAHKWG
-752 LTANLPQTHPYKET
+752 LTANLPQGHPYKET
-766 APGKT
+766 VPGKT
-771 GSADVTFTA
+771 GQADVTFTA

-799 GITGTLSGSSGGTV
+799 GITGTLSGASGGTV

-846 ITPITITDAPT
+846 ITPITTPDAPT

-940 DTRISDAPSIG
+940 DTRISDAPIIG

-1003 LTNGVD
+1003 LTNGVN

-1028 SNSVTPNVQVGDLLH
+1028 SNPVIPNVAVGDLLQ

-1081 LGGDSQTTE
+1081 LGGLTQSTA
-1090 NGNTLEAIGTGQTNT
+1090 NGNTLEDIGTGQTNT

-1117 AAKVADDYSV
+1117 AAQVADDYSV

-1132 TYNDWFLPSLEELKE
+1132 TYNDWFLPSLEELNE

-1156 AAAGVTPFGANYWSS
+1156 AAAGVTSFGTDYWSS
-1171 SEHNSNR
+1171 SEHDSNI
-1178 AKSVDMSSGN
+1178 AKSVNMSSG
-1188 DSNTNK
+1188 DDIDTNK
-1194 SSQYRVRAIRTFS
+1194 NAQLNVRAIRTFS

>member
-239 LTDVVDDN
+239 LTNVVDDN

-264 PATPAQVQAMV
+264 PATAVQVQAMV

-297 VNAVVTTDQ
+297 VNAVVTTAQ

-324 YQAYIDNNPSLFSS
+324 YQDYIDNNPSLFSS

-412 PSTQFDSPATQEQVQ
+412 PATQEQVQ

-470 GAVQANEARYLQFIR
+470 GAVQANEARYLQFIS

-519 ATLGAIEGTVFDVND
+519 ATLGPIEGTAFDVND

-543 ADASTITETGG
+543 ADASTITESGG

-564 NDNHGT
+564 NNNHLSQSNSSYQPQYNPTQLNGQGGVDFHQNKKLFSSDT
-570 QSAGGKQPVTNSRT
+570 PTIKYVITVIEAQSATWTGFHSMLDGRSGRIGGLRQSGQTGFHNEPLAKWEDGVINTDNIFNS
-584 LNGLNVIDFQGDVL
+584 IDNPHIIGYTPT
-598 VSAVNINRSVL
+598 SNASPI
-609 PDLSV
+609 
-614 YAVFARDVPNN
+614 
-625 SGFFGQDNGGWDRT
+625 
-639 VSMQNSGSSGNWLV
+639 
-653 SRSGGLENTG
+653 SGGLTVG
-663 ITNDND
+663 SYDSTNSGGNATQYEIIA
-669 PHVMSLTWDVSASNG
+669 L
-684 SSFSIDGGSAH
+684 SS
-695 VFTEGTG
+695 E
-702 DGTNTTA
+702 
-709 IGAYYTNGSNPFDGI
+709 
-724 LAELIIIPSITSD
+724 PSQED
-737 TNRQKLEGYLAHKWG
+737 RQKLEGYLAHKWG
-752 LTANLPQTHPYKET
+752 LTANLPQGHPYKET
-766 APGKT
+766 VPGKT
-771 GSADVTFTA
+771 GQADVTFTA

-799 GITGTLSGSSGGTV
+799 GITGTLSGASGGTV

-846 ITPITITDAPT
+846 ITPITTPDAPT
-857 IGTATTLSDSEIS
+857 IGTATTLSDSAIS

-940 DTRISDAPSIG
+940 DTRISDAPIIG

-1003 LTNGVD
+1003 LTNGVN

-1028 SNSVTPNVQVGDLLH
+1028 SNPVIPNVAVGDLLQ

-1081 LGGDSQTTE
+1081 LGGASQTTE
-1090 NGNTLEAIGTGQTNT
+1090 NGNTSTAIGTGQTNT

-1117 AAKVADDYSV
+1117 AAQVADDYSV

-1132 TYNDWFLPSLEELKE
+1132 TYNDWFLPSLEELNE

-1171 SEHNSNR
+1171 SEYDSNI
-1178 AKSVDMSSGN
+1178 AKSVNMSSG
-1188 DSNTNK
+1188 DDIDTNK
-1194 SSQYRVRAIRTFS
+1194 NAQLNVRAIRTFS

>member
-16 FSASSQVVIGTDT
+16 FSASSQVGIGTDT
-29 PAPSSIFHLES
+29 PASSSIFHLES

-71 CPSKGFKYFDGVN
+71 CPSKGFKYFDGVA

-111 GIELNDQTLSVTVT
+111 GIEINDQTLSITVT

-130 SAALSFDTSNIS
+130 SAALSFDPSNIT

-154 VSPTTATLAQAG
+154 VSPTSVILAQAG

-175 EGTPVGFGTLTAEL
+175 TGTPVGFGTLTAEL

-196 GSTTVTVVSASDF
+196 GTSTVTVISASDF
-209 VLAQIGNEADDPDST
+209 VLAQIGNEADDPDT
-224 PSAVT
+224 VNAVVT
-229 TEQLALITPA
+229 TDQLKLITPA
-239 LTDVVDDN
+239 LTNVVDDN
-247 EAAYQAYI
+247 QTAYQDYI

-264 PATPAQVQAMV
+264 PATPVQVQAMV

-319 NNETA
+319 NNQTA
-324 YQAYIDNNPSLFSS
+324 YQDYIDNNPSLFTS
-338 PATQAEVQAMVDA
+338 PATQPEVQAMVDA
-351 VNASQEILAQIGL
+351 VNASQDILAQIGL
-364 EADSPDS
+364 EADSPDNV
-371 TPSAVTTDELGQI
+371 PSAVTTDELGQI

-412 PSTQFDSPATQEQVQ
+412 PATQVQVQ
-427 QMVNQ
+427 NMINQ

-443 GTDASNGNNAL
+443 GTDASNGNHLL
-454 TSAVTA
+454 TESVTA
-460 ADLNALPTIS
+460 ADLNALPNVS
-470 GAVQANEARYLQFIR
+470 GAVQANIERYKDFIS

-519 ATLGAIEGTVFDVND
+519 ATLGAIEATAFDVND

-543 ADASTITETGG
+543 ADASTITESGG

-564 NDNHGT
+564 NDNHGK
-570 QSAGGKQPVTNSRT
+570 QSASGRQPVTNSRT
-584 LNGLNVIDFQGDVL
+584 LNGLNAIDFDGDVL

-614 YAVFARDVPNN
+614 YAVFARDVSLNA
-625 SGFFGQDNGGWDRT
+625 GFFGQDNGGWDRL
-639 VSMQNSGSSGNWLV
+639 VSMQNSPSGHWQV
-653 SRSGGLENTG
+653 SRSGALENTG
-663 ITNDND
+663 ITADND

-702 DGTNTTA
+702 DGTNRTA
-709 IGAYYTNGSNPFDGI
+709 IGAFYTNGSNPFNGI

-752 LTANLPQTHPYKET
+752 LKANLPQDHPYKAT

-771 GSADVTFTA
+771 GQADVTFTA

-799 GITGTLSGSSGGTV
+799 GITGTLSGASGGTV

-820 GTAYTFTVTA
+820 GTPYTFTVTA
-830 SNAVYTSES
+830 TNAVYTSDS

-846 ITPITITDAPT
+846 ITPITTPGAPV
-857 IGTATTLSDSEIS
+857 IGTATTLSDSAIS
-870 VAFTPPSN
+870 VAFTPPSD

-888 VTSSPGGYTATGS
+888 VTSSPGGYTATGPA
-901 TSPIVVSGLNGGTG
+901 SPLVVSGLNGGTG

-940 DTRISDAPSIG
+940 DTRISDAPIIG
-951 TATAGFEQATI
+951 TATAGYEQATI
-962 TFTAPAHDGGA
+962 TFSAPAHDGGA
-973 AITSYVAT
+973 AITTYVAT

-1009 YTFTVTAVNEN
+1009 YTFTVTAINEN

-1028 SNSVTPNVQVGDLLH
+1028 SNPVTPNVAVGDLLQ
-1043 GGVVYYVAPT
+1043 GGVVYYIAPT

-1076 AIEWI
+1076 AIDWI
-1081 LGGDSQTTE
+1081 LGGVTQTTE
-1090 NGNTLEAIGTGQTNT
+1090 NGNTLTAIGTGQTNT
-1105 TAMMNQAGYTGG
+1105 NAMMNQAGYTGG
-1117 AAKVADDYSV
+1117 GAQVAEDYSV

-1132 TYNDWFLPSLEELKE
+1132 TYNDWFLPSLEELNE

-1156 AAAGVTPFGANYWSS
+1156 AAAGVTPFGTDYWSS
-1171 SEHNSNR
+1171 SEHNSSK

-1212 SDPDTGFD
+1212 SDPGTGFD

>member
-59 NPVEALIIYCLD
+59 SPVEGLIIYCLD

-239 LTDVVDDN
+239 LTNVVDDN

-264 PATPAQVQAMV
+264 PATAVQVQAMV

-297 VNAVVTTDQ
+297 VNAVVTTAQ

-324 YQAYIDNNPSLFSS
+324 YQDYIDNNPSLFSS

-403 DSNPSLFDS
+403 DSNPSL
-412 PSTQFDSPATQEQVQ
+412 FDSPATQEQVQ

-564 NDNHGT
+564 NNNHLSQSNSSYQPQYNPTQLNGQGGVDFHQNKKLFSSDT
-570 QSAGGKQPVTNSRT
+570 PTIKYVITVIEAQSATWTGFHSMLDGRSGRIGGLRQSGQTGFHNEPLAKWEDGVIKTDNNFNS
-584 LNGLNVIDFQGDVL
+584 IDNPHIIGYTPT
-598 VSAVNINRSVL
+598 SNASPI
-609 PDLSV
+609 
-614 YAVFARDVPNN
+614 
-625 SGFFGQDNGGWDRT
+625 
-639 VSMQNSGSSGNWLV
+639 
-653 SRSGGLENTG
+653 SGGLTVG
-663 ITNDND
+663 SYDSTNSGGNATQYEIIA
-669 PHVMSLTWDVSASNG
+669 L
-684 SSFSIDGGSAH
+684 SS
-695 VFTEGTG
+695 E
-702 DGTNTTA
+702 
-709 IGAYYTNGSNPFDGI
+709 
-724 LAELIIIPSITSD
+724 PSQED
-737 TNRQKLEGYLAHKWG
+737 RQKLEGYLAHKWG
-752 LTANLPQTHPYKET
+752 LTANLPQGHPYKET
-766 APGKT
+766 VPGKT
-771 GSADVTFTA
+771 GQADVTFTA

-799 GITGTLSGSSGGTV
+799 GITGTLSGASGGTV

-846 ITPITITDAPT
+846 ITPITTPDAPT

-940 DTRISDAPSIG
+940 DTRISDAPIIG

-1028 SNSVTPNVQVGDLLH
+1028 SNSVTPNVAVGDLLQ

-1081 LGGDSQTTE
+1081 LGGASQTTE
-1090 NGNTLEAIGTGQTNT
+1090 NGNTSTAIGTGQTNT

-1117 AAKVADDYSV
+1117 AAQVADDYSV

-1132 TYNDWFLPSLEELKE
+1132 TYNDWFLPSLEELNE

-1171 SEHNSNR
+1171 SEHNSNK
-1178 AKSVDMSSGN
+1178 AKSVNMSSGN

-1194 SSQYRVRAIRTFS
+1194 NAQRNVRAIRTFS

>member
-71 CPSKGFKYFDGVN
+71 CPSKGFKYFDGVA
-84 WTSLTADPA
+84 WTSLTADSA

-130 SAALSFDTSNIS
+130 SAALSFDPSNIT

-154 VSPTTATLAQAG
+154 VSPTDVTLAQAG

-196 GSTTVTVVSASDF
+196 GSTTVTVISASDF

-239 LTDVVDDN
+239 LTNVVDDN

-324 YQAYIDNNPSLFSS
+324 YQDYIDNNPSLFDS
-338 PATQAEVQAMVDA
+338 PATQAQVQAMVDA
-351 VNASQEILAQIGL
+351 VNASQEILTQIGL

-371 TPSAVTTDELGQI
+371 TPSVVTTDELGQI

-403 DSNPSLFDS
+403 DSNPSL
-412 PSTQFDSPATQEQVQ
+412 FDSPATQEQVQ

-454 TSAVTA
+454 TGSVTA
-460 ADLNALPTIS
+460 ADLNALPNVS

-519 ATLGAIEGTVFDVND
+519 AALGPIEGTAFNVND

-543 ADASTITETGG
+543 ADASTITESGG

-564 NDNHGT
+564 NNNHATQGT
-570 QSAGGKQPVTNSRT
+570 ASARFSTGTRT
-584 LNGLNVIDFQGDVL
+584 LNGLNVLD
-598 VSAVNINRSVL
+598 
-609 PDLSV
+609 
-614 YAVFARDVPNN
+614 
-625 SGFFGQDNGGWDRT
+625 
-639 VSMQNSGSSGNWLV
+639 
-653 SRSGGLENTG
+653 
-663 ITNDND
+663 
-669 PHVMSLTWDVSASNG
+669 
-684 SSFSIDGGSAH
+684 
-695 VFTEGTG
+695 G
-702 DGTNTTA
+702 DGTDLMSGSIDYGTSGEFSVFMVAVLDNINNSYDGVFA
-709 IGAYYTNGSNPFDGI
+709 NAGSNNWQFVAASNSQFNGAINEAGRTSTTLSGGPFSG
-724 LAELIIIPSITSD
+724 PSIYNAEFDNGVKTGWIDGTDRGSVSGGNNITGTQTYRLFSNDGGNNMPDGAIAEYLIVHDVSVD
-737 TNRQKLEGYLAHKWG
+737 TRQKIEGYLAHKWG
-752 LTANLPQTHPYKET
+752 LAGSLPQDHPYKAS

-799 GITGTLSGSSGGTV
+799 GITGTLSGASGGTV

-820 GTAYTFTVTA
+820 GTPYTFTVTA

-839 SVASSPA
+839 SVASSPV
-846 ITPITITDAPT
+846 TPITTPGAPI
-857 IGTATTLSDSEIS
+857 IGTATTLSDSAIS
-870 VAFTPPSN
+870 VAFTPPYN

-901 TSPIVVSGLNGGTG
+901 ASPIVVSGLNGGTG

-940 DTRISDAPSIG
+940 DTRISDAPIIG

-1028 SNSVTPNVQVGDLLH
+1028 SNSVTPNVQVGDLLQ

-1076 AIEWI
+1076 AIDWI
-1081 LGGDSQTTE
+1081 LGGDTQSTA
-1090 NGNTLEAIGTGQTNT
+1090 NGNTLEAIGTGQSNT

-1117 AAKVADDYSV
+1117 AAQAAEDYSV

-1132 TYNDWFLPSLEELKE
+1132 TYNDWFLPSLEELNE

-1156 AAAGVTPFGANYWSS
+1156 AAAGVTPFGTDYWSS
-1171 SEHNSNR
+1171 SEHSSNR

-1194 SSQYRVRAIRTFS
+1194 SSQYSVRAIRTFS

>member
-59 NPVEALIIYCLD
+59 SPVEGLIIYCLD
-71 CPSKGFKYFDGVN
+71 CPSKGFKYFDGVS

-111 GIELNDQTLSVTVT
+111 GIELNDQNLSITVT

-130 SAALSFDTSNIS
+130 SAALSFDPSNIS

-154 VSPTTATLAQAG
+154 VSPTDVTLAQAG

-239 LTDVVDDN
+239 LTNVVDDN

-324 YQAYIDNNPSLFSS
+324 YQDYIDNNPSLFSS

-403 DSNPSLFDS
+403 DSNPSL
-412 PSTQFDSPATQEQVQ
+412 FDSPATQEQVQ

-519 ATLGAIEGTVFDVND
+519 ATLGPIEGTAFNVND

-564 NDNHGT
+564 NNNHLSQSNSSYQPQYNPTQLNGQGGVDFHQNKKLFSSDT
-570 QSAGGKQPVTNSRT
+570 PTIKYVITVIEAQSATWTGFHSMLDGRSGRIGGLRQSGQTGFHNEPLAKWEDGVINTDNIFNS
-584 LNGLNVIDFQGDVL
+584 IDNPHIIGYTPT
-598 VSAVNINRSVL
+598 SNASPI
-609 PDLSV
+609 
-614 YAVFARDVPNN
+614 
-625 SGFFGQDNGGWDRT
+625 
-639 VSMQNSGSSGNWLV
+639 
-653 SRSGGLENTG
+653 SGGLTVG
-663 ITNDND
+663 SYDSTNSGGNATQYEIIA
-669 PHVMSLTWDVSASNG
+669 L
-684 SSFSIDGGSAH
+684 SS
-695 VFTEGTG
+695 E
-702 DGTNTTA
+702 
-709 IGAYYTNGSNPFDGI
+709 
-724 LAELIIIPSITSD
+724 PSQED
-737 TNRQKLEGYLAHKWG
+737 RQKLEGYLAHKWG
-752 LTANLPQTHPYKET
+752 LTANLPQGHPYKET
-766 APGKT
+766 VPGKT
-771 GSADVTFTA
+771 GQADVTFTA

-799 GITGTLSGSSGGTV
+799 GITGTLSGASGGTV

-846 ITPITITDAPT
+846 ITPITTPDAPT

-888 VTSSPGGYTATGS
+888 VTSSPGGHTATGS

-1003 LTNGVD
+1003 LTNGVN

-1028 SNSVTPNVQVGDLLH
+1028 SNPVIPNVAVGDLLQ

-1081 LGGDSQTTE
+1081 LGGASQTTE
-1090 NGNTLEAIGTGQTNT
+1090 NGNTSTAIGTGQTNT

-1117 AAKVADDYSV
+1117 AAQAAEDYSV
-1127 TDNGV
+1127 TVNGV
-1132 TYNDWFLPSLEELKE
+1132 TYTDWFLPSLEELNE

-1171 SEHNSNR
+1171 SEHNSSK

-1194 SSQYRVRAIRTFS
+1194 NTQRNVRAIRTFS